1 MEVTI
6 LGVVTIIISIYAF
19 FKNEKLLLYM
29 LVFLST
35 FTAANLLNITITT
48 TPVEP
53 YEFLG
58 ALWLLRQFINF
69 IKSKPK
75 INKEYIIEKFKNNKI
90 ALAFVIFII
99 AIILGEIFL
108 AVSGI
113 NVEYTDILGEPQVLK
128 FSKAN
133 ITRPVITIFIFVVM
147 IVLSFTIKT
156 KEEIKTLLKVFCIS
170 SIFAVIW
177 GLLQFITYYLG
188 IPYPA
193 FLFNNNSYAAQC
205 FDQIENNVKR
215 ISSIALEPSTFA
227 INLFCFIP
235 LVLGTFL
242 KMKDKIKSKK
252 FIITFIL
259 IVIATA
265 CAILTTSSTTYVGLV
280 VVYAMFGIYIL
291 FGCIKNRRNV

>member
-1 MEVTI
+1 MEATI
-6 LGVVTIIISIYAF
+6 LGVVTIIVAIYAF

-69 IKSKPK
+69 VKSKPK
-75 INKEYIIEKFKNNKI
+75 INKEYIIEKFKNNKL

-99 AIILGEIFL
+99 AIVLGEIFL
-108 AVSGI
+108 LVSGI
-113 NVEYTDILGEPQVLK
+113 NVEYTDILGETQVLK

-133 ITRPVITIFIFVVM
+133 ITRAVITIFIFVIM

-156 KEEIKTLLKVFCIS
+156 KEEIRKLLKVFCIS

-177 GLLQFITYYLG
+177 GLLQFITFYLG
-188 IPYPA
+188 VPYPS
-193 FLFNNNSYAAQC
+193 FLFNNNPYAAQC

-252 FIITFIL
+252 FILTFIL
-259 IVIATA
+259 IVLTTA

-280 VVYAMFGIYIL
+280 ASYAMFGVYIL